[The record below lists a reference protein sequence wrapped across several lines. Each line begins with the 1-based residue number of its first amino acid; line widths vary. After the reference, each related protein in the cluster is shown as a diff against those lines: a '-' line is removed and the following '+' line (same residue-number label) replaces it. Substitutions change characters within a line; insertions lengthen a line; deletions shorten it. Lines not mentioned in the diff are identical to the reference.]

1 MAHSAKMP
9 PPSGGKTLFP
19 PIVTLALIQLRKTL
33 GLLLITGVGFVAAA
47 MLACAVPLYSDIAM
61 TAGLRGALTSSSQG
75 ADIVVQSF
83 AEQINQ
89 QKIDGTTYALNQ
101 EFRSK
106 LGPYLSSPQF
116 TIQTSVLP
124 IDTKILSF
132 HGSVT
137 FKDTDNQ
144 LQLFGSTIDQSV
156 SHLTLLQG
164 RLPKTVSTAATN
176 DDLEIALSDESA
188 RSLNVTLG
196 SVIYMKVALVYIPI
210 IREVHILPFRLV
222 GIFKS
227 PGANDPYWHGNDFLS
242 VPRGKPVFGPPGSI
256 YMGLVSNETFISVMS
271 HISKDEGIGA
281 PVLEIPFNLDWYYR
295 FDPARISIHDLA
307 AIASGA
313 NTVQVDIANNPIL
326 DQSPYLEKSQAF
338 MPTHILDHY
347 SNRIAI
353 AQLPVISLL
362 VLVLGIV
369 LFFVSLM
376 AELLVESQADT
387 IAILRSRGASRSQIF
402 GSLVTQSM
410 GLGLIA
416 LLVGPPLAILMVR
429 LISQNVLPPANQ
441 SALSI
446 IAGNPIQLVQ
456 EILWYPLITILV
468 AIMAMIVSVSRT
480 TRQDVL
486 SIRREAARST
496 RLPLWQRLNLDIVAA
511 IIMIVGYSFSYY
523 VINAGILDPHLTLLL
538 LSPLTLVGAVFLL
551 IASLLFF
558 LRFFPYV
565 LQFGS
570 WLTARSRSAPPML
583 ALAQMSRAPRQS
595 VRLTL
600 LLALATAFAIFT
612 IIFTASQTQRIED
625 VAAYQSGADFSGTFQ
640 NSAATP
646 LQVAEETALYHNIP
660 GVISATVGNI
670 SSATAAGTI
679 LSLPMEIRAVDS
691 TTFARTAIWT
701 EQDSSQSLSTLMAQ
715 LTSQRTSALSRQ
727 TVPAVVDSSAWQSLK
742 LTPNASSFSLN
753 FTNGAVQFVAIA
765 EVQHIPTVNDLSTST
780 TNSGSVP
787 NGGILVDYPSFAAVY
802 GFDFRTSSA
811 SLPLNAVWLRTHD
824 DAASLTA
831 ARKALSKGVLRL
843 TPLYDRRA
851 TIESLYHDPLYLDLI
866 GVLTLGAT
874 TALLLALVG
883 SLIATWLSAQGRLV
897 NFAVFRALGAS
908 SPQIAS
914 TLTWEQSIIYS
925 TSILLGILFGAI
937 FSALVVPRLIFTSVG
952 SGGTSNDLTNSQFDV
967 TQSVPP
973 IQIVIPPML
982 VIALAVLVIICI
994 VALGMMIRVV
1004 SRPSIS
1010 KTLRL
1015 NED

>member
-1 MAHSAKMP
+1 MLYIPTMM
-9 PPSGGKTLFP
+9 
-19 PIVTLALIQLRKTL
+19 LAVILSRKTW
-33 GLLLITGVGFVAAA
+33 GLLLITGLGFVAAV
-47 MLACAVPLYSDIAM
+47 MLACAVPLYSDVSM
-61 TAGLRGALTSSSQG
+61 TAGLRGALTSSS
-75 ADIVVQSF
+75 ANANIVVQSF

-101 EFRSK
+101 EFKGK

-124 IDTKILSF
+124 IDTKILSS

-144 LQLFGSTIDQSV
+144 LQLFGSTLGQSA

-188 RSLNVTLG
+188 RSLNVALG
-196 SVIYMKVALVYIPI
+196 SVIYMKVALVYIPT
-210 IREVHILPFRLV
+210 IREEH
-222 GIFKS
+222 
-227 PGANDPYWHGNDFLS
+227 
-242 VPRGKPVFGPPGSI
+242 
-256 YMGLVSNETFISVMS
+256 
-271 HISKDEGIGA
+271 
-281 PVLEIPFNLDWYYR
+281 
-295 FDPARISIHDLA
+295 
-307 AIASGA
+307 
-313 NTVQVDIANNPIL
+313 
-326 DQSPYLEKSQAF
+326 
-338 MPTHILDHY
+338 
-347 SNRIAI
+347 
-353 AQLPVISLL
+353 
-362 VLVLGIV
+362 
-369 LFFVSLM
+369 
-376 AELLVESQADT
+376 
-387 IAILRSRGASRSQIF
+387 ILRSRGASRSQIF
-402 GSLVTQSM
+402 GSLVTQSV
-410 GLGLIA
+410 GLGLVA
-416 LLVGPPLAILMVR
+416 LILGPSLAIVMVR
-429 LISQNVLPPANQ
+429 LIARNVLPPTNQ

-446 IAGNPIQLVQ
+446 ISGSPIQVVLG
-456 EILWYPLITILV
+456 ILWYALITILI
-468 AIMAMIVSVSRT
+468 AIMAMIVAVSRT

-486 SIRREAARST
+486 SIRREAVRST

-538 LSPLTLVGAVFLL
+538 LSPMTLVGAVFLL
-551 IASLLFF
+551 IAGLLLF
-558 LRFFPYV
+558 LRFFPYF

-570 WLTARSRSAPPML
+570 WLTAQIRSAPPML
-583 ALAQMSRAPRQS
+583 ALAQMSRAPRHS

-640 NSAATP
+640 NDVATP
-646 LQVAEETALYHNIP
+646 LQVTEETALYHNIP

-670 SSATAAGTI
+670 SSVTAAGTI
-679 LSLPMEIRAVDS
+679 LSIPMEIRAVDS

-701 EQDSSQSLSTLMAQ
+701 EQDSSQPLSTLMSQ
-715 LTSQRTSALSRQ
+715 LIARRASALSRQ

-742 LTPNASSFSLN
+742 LTPTATSFSLN
-753 FTNGAVQFVAIA
+753 FTNGTVQFVAIA
-765 EVQHIPTVNDLSTST
+765 EVQHIPTVNDLSTSI
-780 TNSGSVP
+780 TNSSSIP
-787 NGGILVDYPSFAAVY
+787 NGGILVDYQSLAAVY
-802 GFDFRTSSA
+802 GYDFKASSA
-811 SLPLNAVWLRTHD
+811 SLPLNAVWLRTRD

-831 ARKALSKGVLRL
+831 VRTSLTKGVLQL
-843 TPLYDRRA
+843 SPLYDRRE

-866 GVLTLGAT
+866 GVMTLGAA

-883 SLIATWLSAQGRLV
+883 NLIATWLSARSLLV
-897 NFAVFRALGAS
+897 NFAVLRALGAA

-925 TSILLGILFGAI
+925 TAILLGILFGAV
-937 FSALVVPRLIFTSVG
+937 FSVLVVPRLIFTSVG
-952 SGGTSNDLTNSQFDV
+952 SSGISSDLTNNQFYV

-973 IQIVIPPML
+973 IQIVIPPLL
-982 VIALAVLVIICI
+982 VVALAIIVIICV
-994 VALGMMIRVV
+994 VALGIMVRVV

-1010 KTLRL
+1010 QTLRL